1 MQRVTELDGL
11 RAVAALAVFSCHFVG
26 PNHVL
31 GPLGLGWTGVD
42 LFFTISGFLITSI
55 LLGLR
60 NQESPYKT
68 FYWRRILRIAPPY
81 YAVLTVTL
89 LLAIARGEHV
99 SAKDLVRYGLFL
111 SSAEPNVVKM
121 VLARLLTGSHI
132 VAPAS
137 VVASGTVRY
146 VVPGFGI
153 WISMYWTL
161 SVEELFYLLWAPVML
176 KGTRRTILLF
186 CVAPLL
192 VCPILRGLAH
202 SPSLGEY
209 YGFVFRF
216 DSLAAG
222 GCVALLFMAVKEG
235 RLKARVLNR
244 GLLVTAVVSLLGLL
258 PVLWY
263 SGVSRGNDVRS
274 ALIFGMFGYSLLAI
288 FFASVVGVCVQ
299 QSGRPS
305 VLLRV
310 LRSDLAVRLGTISYV
325 MYLIHMTIY
334 TLVEVSLLRFLGAS
348 KGLGTDPWPLLL
360 RGSLATAITI
370 AVASLSWKYFESPI
384 LRLKD
389 KRFPTLAQRK
399 QTHPIPEAA

>member
-1 MQRVTELDGL
+1 MQRVKELDGL
-11 RAVAALAVFSCHFVG
+11 RAVAVLAVFLCHFVG
-26 PNHVL
+26 PNLVSGL
-31 GPLGLGWTGVD
+31 LGLGWTGVD
-42 LFFTISGFLITSI
+42 LFFVISGFLITSI

-60 NQESPYKT
+60 TQESPYKT
-68 FYWRRILRIAPPY
+68 FYWRRILRIAPPF

-89 LLAIARGEHV
+89 LLALAHGEHV

-121 VLARLLTGSHI
+121 VLARLLTGNHM
-132 VAPAS
+132 VAPVS
-137 VVASGTVRY
+137 GVTSGTVRY
-146 VVPGFGI
+146 VVPAFGI

-176 KGTRRTILLF
+176 KGTRQTILLF

-209 YGFVFRF
+209 FGFVFRF

-222 GCVALLFMAVKEG
+222 GCLALLFIAVKEG
-235 RLKARVLNR
+235 RLNARVLNR
-244 GLLVTAVVSLLGLL
+244 GLLVAGGVSLLGLL

-263 SGVSRGNDVRS
+263 SGVSRGTDVRS
-274 ALIFGMFGYSLLAI
+274 ALTFGIFGYSLLAI

-310 LRSDLAVRLGTISYV
+310 LRSNLAVRLGTTSYV

-334 TLVEVSLLRFLGAS
+334 ALVAVTLLRFLGAS
-348 KGLGTDPWPLLL
+348 MGLGTDPWPLLL

-389 KRFPTLAQRK
+389 KKFPTLERRK
-399 QTHPIPEAA
+399 QKHPIPEAA